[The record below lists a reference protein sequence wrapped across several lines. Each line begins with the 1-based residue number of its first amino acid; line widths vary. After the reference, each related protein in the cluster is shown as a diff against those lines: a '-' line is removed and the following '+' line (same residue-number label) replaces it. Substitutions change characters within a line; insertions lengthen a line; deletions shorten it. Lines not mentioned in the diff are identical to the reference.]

1 MPLSTMEVCH
11 CGPGSLGHG
20 NMYVPQPY
28 ILLSVDHLLHRSGAT
43 HVQLHAGSYYY
54 WVWFN
59 IRFWNVRPGPNFG
72 WLQLQRRGGLTGV
85 CIAAVSQLGSHSMKR
100 LSFGLIQNESH
111 LTEGFVKQWVLVVEN
126 VRKMI
131 TKSGKSW
138 EIRTTLQVTM
148 EWMTVNLHIL
158 LKSYPAAY
166 SCKWQVS
173 SMVPWFAVSLPDI
186 VCLFGCRDTLKWM
199 TADISCLVAIKRK
212 LCDGKVVWWYLSE
225 HIAGNLHETHT
236 YHQVMMYG

>member
-1 MPLSTMEVCH
+1 MPLLTMEVCH

-59 IRFWNVRPGPNFG
+59 ICFWNVRPGPNFG

-85 CIAAVSQLGSHSMKR
+85 CIAAVSQLGAHSMKR

-111 LTEGFVKQWVLVVEN
+111 LTEGLVKQWVLVVEN

-138 EIRTTLQVTM
+138 EILTPLQVTM

-158 LKSYPAAY
+158 LKFYPTVY
-166 SCKWQVS
+166 SCKLQVIPT
-173 SMVPWFAVSLPDI
+173 VPWFAVSRFDV
-186 VCLFGCRDTLKWM
+186 VCVCVFRDTLKWA
-199 TADISCLVAIKRK
+199 TADIWCLIDTTRK
-212 LCDGKVVWWYLSE
+212 FFDGKDVWWCLSK
-225 HIAGNLHETHT
+225 HIAAIWHQTHGSYLVMT
-236 YHQVMMYG
+236 YG